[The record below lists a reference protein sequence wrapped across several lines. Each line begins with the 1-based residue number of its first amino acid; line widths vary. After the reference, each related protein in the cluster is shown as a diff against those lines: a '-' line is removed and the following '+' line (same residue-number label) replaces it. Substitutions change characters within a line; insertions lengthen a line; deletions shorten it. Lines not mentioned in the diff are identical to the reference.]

1 MSNYINHS
9 VVLSKRPRGEIQDGD
24 LTLVSNTVPT
34 IKSGEI
40 LIQVLWLSLDP
51 YMRPLMND
59 SKSYAN
65 PMSIGGVIYGESVG
79 RVIESKSDH
88 YEVGYRLARVLRC

>member
-34 IKSGEI
+34 IKS
-40 LIQVLWLSLDP
+40 S
-51 YMRPLMND
+51 
-59 SKSYAN
+59 
-65 PMSIGGVIYGESVG
+65 
-79 RVIESKSDH
+79 
-88 YEVGYRLARVLRC
+88 

>member
-1 MSNYINHS
+1 MSNYENRS

-24 LTLVSNTVPT
+24 LTLVSSEVPS
-34 IKSGEI
+34 IEDGEF
-40 LIQVLWLSLDP
+40 LIRVLWLSLDP

-65 PMSIGGVIYGESVG
+65 PMSIGGVI
-79 RVIESKSDH
+79 
-88 YEVGYRLARVLRC
+88 